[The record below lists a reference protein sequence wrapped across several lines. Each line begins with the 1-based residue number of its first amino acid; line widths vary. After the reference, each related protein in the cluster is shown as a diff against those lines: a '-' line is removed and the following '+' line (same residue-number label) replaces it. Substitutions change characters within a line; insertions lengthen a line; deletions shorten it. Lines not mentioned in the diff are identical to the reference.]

1 MAMVFCKQRFD
12 FVRKTTIE
20 KLKKKKNSINPN
32 TAKSTSFWLNVL
44 KLWC

>member
-1 MAMVFCKQRFD
+1 MAMVFCKQGSD

-20 KLKKKKNSINPN
+20 KLKKKKSKNPN